1 MSCNKVCLAQLWIS
15 FLYSAVV
22 CLLLNKFTFIRVRS
36 LLLDLRLISD
46 LVIIIMSAS
55 VGAAIFTM
63 MRQPLIIGYIVAGS
77 GVGPGGL
84 GLVLELVQVSSYL
97 FLIGIQHDQALS

>member
-1 MSCNKVCLAQLWIS
+1 
-15 FLYSAVV
+15 
-22 CLLLNKFTFIRVRS
+22 
-36 LLLDLRLISD
+36 
-46 LVIIIMSAS
+46 
-55 VGAAIFTM
+55 

-77 GVGPGGL
+77 CVGPGGL